1 MLSDYG
7 GVRKITWDQIGKRDV
22 KKEKLDRIKATDCTG
37 VELKPPGNPN
47 TDNDNCHAIY

>member
-22 KKEKLDRIKATDCTG
+22 RKEKLDRIKATDCTG
-37 VELKPPGNPN
+37 MELKPPGNPD

>member
-7 GVRKITWDQIGKRDV
+7 AVRKITWDQIGKRDV

-37 VELKPPGNPN
+37 VELKPPGNPD